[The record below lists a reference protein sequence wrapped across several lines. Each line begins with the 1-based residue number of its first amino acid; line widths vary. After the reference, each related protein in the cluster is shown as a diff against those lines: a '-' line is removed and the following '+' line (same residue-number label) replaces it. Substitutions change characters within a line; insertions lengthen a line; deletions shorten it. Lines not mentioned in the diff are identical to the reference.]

1 MQGGINQLRPLLEDR
16 TRVLGPDHP
25 DTLTTRSDLANW
37 SEMLNHRRS
46 N

>member
-1 MQGGINQLRPLLEDR
+1 VQEAIGQYQQLLADVL
-16 TRVLGPDHP
+16 RVLGPDHP
-25 DTLTTRSDLANW
+25 HTLTTRSDLANW